1 MARVHVVIPDEDR
14 EQFVEQARREG
25 LTLSAWLRE
34 AARERFARNR
44 RAWRS
49 TTGRGFK
56 TREDLEAFWRECDEA
71 NARAGI
77 EREPDW
83 EEHLKVL
90 DEEMGRGSSGT

>member
-14 EQFVEQARREG
+14 DQFVEQARREG

-49 TTGRGFK
+49 TAGRGFK
-56 TREDLEAFWRECDEA
+56 TRADLEALWRECDAME
-71 NARAGI
+71 GPG
-77 EREPDW
+77 REPDW